1 MRKSRESQEDDTV
14 VQVREEAPLQ
24 DEAEAEA
31 VGSEEDTNEEENSD
45 EEGHITIH
53 FKGLFTQTEED
64 DDGEARD
71 LHVMEAI
78 KTEAIKKNEGE
89 EEAGIEVTFDTH
101 PVLVETPLTE
111 GFKKITELELE
122 LNALEKKEELIKM
135 QKATVLQE
143 LRKEKKRALL
153 LLKNSLEHE

>member
-64 DDGEARD
+64 NDGEARD
-71 LHVMEAI
+71 LHVMERLRRRRLRNMKAR
-78 KTEAIKKNEGE
+78 KR
-89 EEAGIEVTFDTH
+89 
-101 PVLVETPLTE
+101 
-111 GFKKITELELE
+111 LEL
-122 LNALEKKEELIKM
+122 
-135 QKATVLQE
+135 
-143 LRKEKKRALL
+143 R
-153 LLKNSLEHE
+153 

>member
-78 KTEAIKKNEGE
+78 KKHCQRHNGPE
-89 EEAGIEVTFDTH
+89 D
-101 PVLVETPLTE
+101 
-111 GFKKITELELE
+111 
-122 LNALEKKEELIKM
+122 
-135 QKATVLQE
+135 
-143 LRKEKKRALL
+143 
-153 LLKNSLEHE
+153 

>member
-53 FKGLFTQTEED
+53 FKWLVTQTEED

-78 KTEAIKKNEGE
+78 KKIKVRKR
-89 EEAGIEVTFDTH
+89 
-101 PVLVETPLTE
+101 
-111 GFKKITELELE
+111 LEL
-122 LNALEKKEELIKM
+122 
-135 QKATVLQE
+135 
-143 LRKEKKRALL
+143 R
-153 LLKNSLEHE
+153 

>member
-71 LHVMEAI
+71 LHVM
-78 KTEAIKKNEGE
+78 EAIKKNEGE